1 MKNESNIFREDARKL
16 LVSEPISTEA
26 DFSLQKA
33 AVAYDLH
40 AVYAHR

>member
-26 DFSLQKA
+26 DFSLLEA

-40 AVYAHR
+40 VVYAHR